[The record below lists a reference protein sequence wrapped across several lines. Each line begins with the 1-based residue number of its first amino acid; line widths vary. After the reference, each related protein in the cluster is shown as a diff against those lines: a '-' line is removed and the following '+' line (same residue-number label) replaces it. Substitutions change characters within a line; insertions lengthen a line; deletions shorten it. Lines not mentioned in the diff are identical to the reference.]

1 MTGLFRYGRLPG
13 YTPHC
18 TAQSCPPRYPR
29 SFAMK
34 RLSAVFSARMGA
46 VLASAA
52 LLSGCVVMPVEGG
65 YRHHDRYEHYESHD
79 RYDRYE
85 GHHAHRYGHPPPP
98 RAERRPRPPGPG
110 YAWSQGRWVWSGQ
123 RYHWQP
129 GRWHY
134 VRPAPPPHV
143 RPGPPPHAH
152 RPGPPPH
159 AQHPPRGHRAPA
171 PPSARPERP
180 HGHVPRPGQHQD
192 PRRFFPRDPTPREPY
207 RDRGP
212 GGA

>member
-1 MTGLFRYGRLPG
+1 
-13 YTPHC
+13 
-18 TAQSCPPRYPR
+18 
-29 SFAMK
+29 MK

-85 GHHAHRYGHPPPP
+85 GHHTHRYGHPPPP

-129 GRWHY
+129 
-134 VRPAPPPHV
+134 AL
-143 RPGPPPHAH
+143 
-152 RPGPPPH
+152 
-159 AQHPPRGHRAPA
+159 RAPGTATARA
-171 PPSARPERP
+171 PWAATPRPSPWAAPTCPASAQGAPRPSA
-180 HGHVPRPGQHQD
+180 
-192 PRRFFPRDPTPREPY
+192 
-207 RDRGP
+207 
-212 GGA
+212 A

>member
-1 MTGLFRYGRLPG
+1 
-13 YTPHC
+13 
-18 TAQSCPPRYPR
+18 
-29 SFAMK
+29 MK

-85 GHHAHRYGHPPPP
+85 GHHTHRYGHPPPP

-129 GRWHY
+129 AAGTTCARHRHRTCALGRHPTPIALG
-134 VRPAPPPHV
+134 RPHMPNIRPGGTAPQRRLAPGLSAPMGTFRPQRSTKTHGVFSLETQRPQSLIAIAGRAVPSRVQRPCNATGLGAYIKMCSASLPPPKI
-143 RPGPPPHAH
+143 
-152 RPGPPPH
+152 
-159 AQHPPRGHRAPA
+159 
-171 PPSARPERP
+171 
-180 HGHVPRPGQHQD
+180 
-192 PRRFFPRDPTPREPY
+192 T
-207 RDRGP
+207 
-212 GGA
+212 

>member
-1 MTGLFRYGRLPG
+1 
-13 YTPHC
+13 
-18 TAQSCPPRYPR
+18 
-29 SFAMK
+29 MK

-110 YAWSQGRWVWSGQ
+110 YAWSQGRWVWLHSVL
-123 RYHWQP
+123 RRR
-129 GRWHY
+129 GRSC
-134 VRPAPPPHV
+134 A
-143 RPGPPPHAH
+143 
-152 RPGPPPH
+152 
-159 AQHPPRGHRAPA
+159 
-171 PPSARPERP
+171 SARGMIGYHTR
-180 HGHVPRPGQHQD
+180 
-192 PRRFFPRDPTPREPY
+192 
-207 RDRGP
+207 
-212 GGA
+212 

>member
-1 MTGLFRYGRLPG
+1 
-13 YTPHC
+13 
-18 TAQSCPPRYPR
+18 
-29 SFAMK
+29 MK

-85 GHHAHRYGHPPPP
+85 GHHTHRYGHPPPP

-129 GRWHY
+129 GRWH
-134 VRPAPPPHV
+134 RRWQPA
-143 RPGPPPHAH
+143 RLC
-152 RPGPPPH
+152 
-159 AQHPPRGHRAPA
+159 
-171 PPSARPERP
+171 SE
-180 HGHVPRPGQHQD
+180 
-192 PRRFFPRDPTPREPY
+192 
-207 RDRGP
+207 
-212 GGA
+212 

>member
-1 MTGLFRYGRLPG
+1 
-13 YTPHC
+13 
-18 TAQSCPPRYPR
+18 
-29 SFAMK
+29 MK

-180 HGHVPRPGQHQD
+180 HGHSTKTHGVFSLGTQRPQSLIAIAGRAVPSRVQRPCNATGL
-192 PRRFFPRDPTPREPY
+192 
-207 RDRGP
+207 
-212 GGA
+212 GAYIKMCSASLPPPKIT

>member
-1 MTGLFRYGRLPG
+1 
-13 YTPHC
+13 
-18 TAQSCPPRYPR
+18 
-29 SFAMK
+29 MK

-180 HGHVPRPGQHQD
+180 HGHVPPQRSTKTHGVFSLGTQRPQSLIAIAGRAVPSRVQR
-192 PRRFFPRDPTPREPY
+192 PCNAT
-207 RDRGP
+207 GL
-212 GGA
+212 GA

>member
-98 RAERRPRPPGPG
+98 RAERRPPPTRARLCLEPRQLGLE
-110 YAWSQGRWVWSGQ
+110 
-123 RYHWQP
+123 
-129 GRWHY
+129 
-134 VRPAPPPHV
+134 RPALPLAA
-143 RPGPPPHAH
+143 GPLAL
-152 RPGPPPH
+152 
-159 AQHPPRGHRAPA
+159 RAPGTTTARA
-171 PPSARPERP
+171 PWATTPRPSPWAAPTCPTSAQGAPRPSA
-180 HGHVPRPGQHQD
+180 
-192 PRRFFPRDPTPREPY
+192 
-207 RDRGP
+207 
-212 GGA
+212 A

>member
-1 MTGLFRYGRLPG
+1 MGDCRATR
-13 YTPHC
+13 H
-18 TAQSCPPRYPR
+18 TALR
-29 SFAMK
+29 SLATQIPKEFAMK
-34 RLSAVFSARMGA
+34 RLSAVFRRMGA

-85 GHHAHRYGHPPPP
+85 GHHVHRYGHPPPP

-143 RPGPPPHAH
+143 RPGPPPARPSPWAAPTCPNI
-152 RPGPPPH
+152 RPGGTASQRRLGPGLSAPMGTSPPP
-159 AQHPPRGHRAPA
+159 A
-171 PPSARPERP
+171 
-180 HGHVPRPGQHQD
+180 QHQD
-192 PRRFFPRDPTPREPY
+192 PRRFFPRDPTPPEPY